1 MVQLNQPARH
11 TAPHPSPSPCYCYA
25 QLIYGPDHEATP
37 AQEAAVVDG
46 KALLDDGVE
55 AAGERLA
62 TGGRDESVEAVA
74 NDALE
79 EVPAND
85 VALQTGI
92 E

>member
-1 MVQLNQPARH
+1 M
-11 TAPHPSPSPCYCYA
+11 
-25 QLIYGPDHEATP
+25 
-37 AQEAAVVDG
+37 VDG